1 MTSPTSKTVA
11 RTRAPLPERDV
22 DVAII
27 GCGPGGLTAG
37 AYLAR
42 NGFSVALFDQHYVAG
57 GCMTMFERGRA
68 EARYRFDVGLHYI
81 GDCGPD
87 GEIPRLLRG
96 VGREVTYLPMDP
108 DGFDT
113 LVFPDFEFRIPVG
126 LERYRDRLVAQFPK
140 EKGGIDRYCRFL
152 KEVSFIGKKME
163 APGKKSTFALA
174 KNIALH
180 GRLVARY
187 QNASIGDV
195 LDSCTKHPQL
205 RAVMLGQSGD
215 YGLPPSQV
223 SALLH
228 AGLATHYFAGAYY
241 PKGGG
246 QVISDELAEE
256 IEANGGTIHLR
267 CGIERVLIENGRAVG
282 VRTETKRGEQHDVR
296 AKVVL
301 SNADLKRT
309 LLELVGPAHLPSDL
323 VTRTRGYQMGGAIFM
338 TFLGIEADLAKKG
351 MRNSNYWCFD
361 GYDMEAFYRDAKING
376 TIASRGCYITS
387 TSFKDPDTPGHSP
400 DGITSVEIMSLLPGQ
415 AKDWGV
421 DPALIESG
429 KYRKEADYIALK
441 QRLEDDLVRRLDTL
455 FPGTADAV
463 VFRESATPVTHS
475 RYTRASDGSGYGL
488 AATPEQFMHKRP
500 GYRTPVDGLYLCG
513 ASTRAGHGIVGAMKS
528 GEQAAL
534 RIAKDLGRPFEV
546 R

>member
-1 MTSPTSKTVA
+1 M
-11 RTRAPLPERDV
+11 
-22 DVAII
+22 
-27 GCGPGGLTAG
+27 
-37 AYLAR
+37 
-42 NGFSVALFDQHYVAG
+42 
-57 GCMTMFERGRA
+57 
-68 EARYRFDVGLHYI
+68 
-81 GDCGPD
+81 
-87 GEIPRLLRG
+87 
-96 VGREVTYLPMDP
+96 
-108 DGFDT
+108 
-113 LVFPDFEFRIPVG
+113 
-126 LERYRDRLVAQFPK
+126 
-140 EKGGIDRYCRFL
+140 
-152 KEVSFIGKKME
+152 
-163 APGKKSTFALA
+163 
-174 KNIALH
+174 
-180 GRLVARY
+180 
-187 QNASIGDV
+187 
-195 LDSCTKHPQL
+195 
-205 RAVMLGQSGD
+205 
-215 YGLPPSQV
+215 
-223 SALLH
+223 
-228 AGLATHYFAGAYY
+228 
-241 PKGGG
+241 
-246 QVISDELAEE
+246 
-256 IEANGGTIHLR
+256 
-267 CGIERVLIENGRAVG
+267 
-282 VRTETKRGEQHDVR
+282 
-296 AKVVL
+296 L

-475 RYTRASDGSGYGL
+475 RYTRASDGSGDGL